1 MKSIILLASYLTILS
16 SHMIFANDSGYQ
28 TQDDLGNIV
37 NSNDSYQTKDD
48 FGNIVN
54 SNDGYQTRD
63 NFGNIVNRPS
73 Q

>member
-16 SHMIFANDSGYQ
+16 SNMIFANDSGYQ
-28 TQDDLGNIV
+28 TQDDFGNIV
-37 NSNDSYQTKDD
+37 NSNDS
-48 FGNIVN
+48 
-54 SNDGYQTRD
+54 YQTRD